1 MGLMDQLGSVVAG
14 ATGKAGAGGGLQA
27 VLLQQL
33 IGMLSKPGALGAL
46 MGAFNSK
53 GLGNVLQSWV
63 GTGQNLPISA
73 DQVRSV
79 LGQGTVNELAQK
91 AGVQE
96 PDAAQ
101 ALTGLLPQVIDKLTP
116 DGNMPS
122 KLDLG
127 GVASSLGKLFG

>member
-1 MGLMDQLGSVVAG
+1 MLRSDLGMAMN
-14 ATGKAGAGGGLQA
+14 A
-27 VLLQQL
+27 VLLQQVIAL
-33 IGMLSKPGALGAL
+33 LSKPGALSGL
-46 MGAFNSK
+46 MGAFNSN
-53 GLGNVLQSWV
+53 GLGNVVQSWV
-63 GTGQNLPISA
+63 GTGQNLPITA
-73 DQVRSV
+73 DQVRKV
-79 LGQGTVNELAQK
+79 LGQGTVSELAQK

-127 GVASSLGKLFG
+127 GVASSLGKLLG